1 MRRVTCITLCWS
13 FEEMY
18 SSAGIREGVIV
29 SESKLNSGESGGEI
43 MSLVRVLG
51 ELGT

>member
-1 MRRVTCITLCWS
+1 
-13 FEEMY
+13 MY
-18 SSAGIREGVIV
+18 SRAGRREGVTV

-43 MSLVRVLG
+43 ISLVRVLG

>member
-1 MRRVTCITLCWS
+1 M
-13 FEEMY
+13 
-18 SSAGIREGVIV
+18 AGRIEGMMV
-29 SESKLNSGESGGEI
+29 SESKLNSGERGGEI